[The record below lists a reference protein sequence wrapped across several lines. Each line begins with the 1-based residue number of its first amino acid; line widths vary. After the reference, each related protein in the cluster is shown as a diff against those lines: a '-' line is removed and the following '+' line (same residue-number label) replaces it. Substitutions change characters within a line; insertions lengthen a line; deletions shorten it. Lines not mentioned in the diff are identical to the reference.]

1 MKKESLELALDLII
15 DALDK
20 SSINIV
26 DKVEIMRNLSCLL
39 SYENYEKDIKV
50 LQKVKGGIK

>member
-20 SSINIV
+20 STINIV

-39 SYENYEKDIKV
+39 SYENYEKDIKI
-50 LQKVKGGIK
+50 LQKQKGGF